1 MQKLYQSYPLAKA
14 YPTAMQRER
23 DLLDAKFCFRDAAAR
38 LRQVHS
44 NVRKRL
50 DGEQSRINSLVTAI
64 EKLRE
69 SNEGKVVALQSR
81 TNAAEGAEG
90 MYNDVVFF
98 YNLRLVQ
105 ALILV
110 IGAGGMGW
118 VVYNES
124 KG

>member
-1 MQKLYQSYPLAKA
+1 M
-14 YPTAMQRER
+14 
-23 DLLDAKFCFRDAAAR
+23 
-38 LRQVHS
+38 
-44 NVRKRL
+44 
-50 DGEQSRINSLVTAI
+50 
-64 EKLRE
+64 
-69 SNEGKVVALQSR
+69 VALQSR